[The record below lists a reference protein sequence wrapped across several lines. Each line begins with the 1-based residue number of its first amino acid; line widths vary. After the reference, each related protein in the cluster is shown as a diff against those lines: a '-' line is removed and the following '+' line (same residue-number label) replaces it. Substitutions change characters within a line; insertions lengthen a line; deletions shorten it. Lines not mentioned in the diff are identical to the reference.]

1 MKKYLINIFVLAMSF
16 GCNANVIELTILLKC
31 NLKNDT
37 VLLAE
42 YNDLEFVI
50 NKDSRTYITKIEDVL
65 YSNTFR
71 FQSEYTIVKL
81 SNNIHIFKNFDAT
94 FGDVIEYGII
104 NSHGEIDTCKS
115 VISESFS
122 TSIVTFKRD
131 DSGF

>member
-1 MKKYLINIFVLAMSF
+1 MSF